1 MHHRCFKIRLFLL
14 LLSSLLAAP
23 LQAATRHVQ
32 DAYGQEHEVP
42 ATPKRIVTLSEIDL
56 DSVLALGIHP
66 IGAVN
71 GRGQTT
77 LPRYLPSRM
86 QQGIAVIV
94 ISSELPEV
102 LGLSDRV
109 LVMHEGKLKA
119 NLVNH
124 NLTQEQVMEAALRSE
139 RHVEK
144 QSV

>member
-42 ATPKRIVTLSEIDL
+42 ATPQRIVTLSEIDL

-77 LPRYLPSRM
+77 LPRYLPSSM
-86 QQGIAVIV
+86 QQGIAVIGDGAV
-94 ISSELPEV
+94 IGRGNELLDGVRVWPQAHLADGSVRFSSD
-102 LGLSDRV
+102 S
-109 LVMHEGKLKA
+109 
-119 NLVNH
+119 
-124 NLTQEQVMEAALRSE
+124 
-139 RHVEK
+139 
-144 QSV
+144 